1 MEGLILF
8 ALRSQFDASD
18 LSALSERLP
27 VTWLDRARR
36 HGNPDARATSL
47 LAYSLLLYGVRRM
60 LGDRALPSLSLGEHG
75 KPFFSEGGLSFSIT
89 HTKNAVAVL
98 LSRTHKELGLDLEEI
113 RPLRPSLT
121 RKFASDAELAK
132 IESSHDGVALWT
144 KKEAVAKQ
152 TGIGLRGDLRSIP
165 TDDTRTVSITLG
177 DTRSALSVSPAAALT
192 EETRLIT
199 LSPSELL
206 NDLCSS

>member
-8 ALRSQFDASD
+8 ALRPQFDASD

-36 HGNPDARATSL
+36 HGNPDARAASL

-132 IESSHDGVALWT
+132 IKSSHDGVALWT
-144 KKEAVAKQ
+144 KKEAVAKK
-152 TGIGLRGDLRSIP
+152 TGIGLRGNLKSIP
-165 TDDTRTVSITLG
+165 TEDTETVTMNMGTIP
-177 DTRSALSVSPAAALT
+177 AVLSVSPRTAFR
-192 EETRLIT
+192 EGMH
-199 LSPSELL
+199 PSEITRAELL
-206 NDLCSS
+206 SLLTS

>member
-1 MEGLILF
+1 MDSLLLF
-8 ALRSQFDASD
+8 ALPSHFDDAE

-27 VTWLDRARR
+27 NGFVAHACRQKAQGARAR
-36 HGNPDARATSL
+36 SL
-47 LAYSLLLYGVRRM
+47 LAYSLLLYGAKR
-60 LGDRALPSLSLGEHG
+60 LLGEGDPSPLCFGENG
-75 KPFFSEGGLSFSIT
+75 KPYFSNRELAFSIT
-89 HTKNAVAVL
+89 HTRHAVAVL
-98 LSRTHKELGLDLEEI
+98 LSKSHPEVGVDLEEI
-113 RPLRPSLT
+113 RALRIALV
-121 RKFASDAELAK
+121 RKFASEEELSEIGSDCDA
-132 IESSHDGVALWT
+132 VALWT